1 MKHAKFATALA
12 LTAAVVLIISCTKTG
27 PTGPA
32 GAQGATGA
40 AGSVGAAGAQG
51 NPGAKGDTG
60 VANVQ
65 YSEWVDVVWHKSTST
80 PGAAFSDAIAASAI
94 TNQIL
99 DSGIVLVYLRYDSS
113 TNTPNILP
121 YTFGQN
127 PSTSFTFQFSLEV
140 GSLSILSSAPI
151 TGSLGAADIDPNAQI
166 RYVIVPP
173 GVAIGSDYTYEKI
186 AAKFKIVN

>member
-1 MKHAKFATALA
+1 MKHAKFATALS
-12 LTAAVVLIISCTKTG
+12 LTAAVLLIISSCTKTG

-32 GAQGATGA
+32 GAQGAAGA
-40 AGSVGAAGAQG
+40 AGSAGTAGAQG
-51 NPGAKGDTG
+51 NQGDTG

-65 YSEWVDVVWHKSTST
+65 YSQWADVVWHKSTST
-80 PGAAFSDAIAASAI
+80 PGAAFSDPITASAI

-140 GSLSILSSAPI
+140 GSLSILSTAPNM
-151 TGSLGAADIDPNAQI
+151 GSLGAADIDPNAQV
-166 RYVIVPP
+166 RYIIVPP
-173 GVAIGSDYTYEKI
+173 GVAIGSDYTYQKI
-186 AAKFKIVN
+186 AAKFKINN